1 MPETLTRPSLQEAAP
16 PGAASERFWDNERV
30 ITPDELPGRED
41 APIVARVADGD
52 AEALR
57 LLYERY
63 GTLVYSF
70 AFKITNDAGLAEE
83 ATQDVFVAL
92 WRRAGSYDPSRAKL
106 STWLLTVTRN
116 RAIELVRQR
125 QRRPEAHADIELEGQ
140 APDPAALVVDADV
153 AQRLAEAM
161 AELPDEQLEV
171 LRLAYFAGLSQS
183 EIASVIGIPLGT
195 VKGRMRLALDRLRSI
210 VDTYDLSPELR

>member
-16 PGAASERFWDNERV
+16 PGAASGRFWDNGRV
-30 ITPDELPGRED
+30 STPDELPGRED

-70 AFKITNDAGLAEE
+70 AFKITSDAGLAEE
-83 ATQDVFVAL
+83 AAQDVFVAL
-92 WRRAGSYDPSRAKL
+92 WRRAGSYDPRRAKL

-140 APDPAALVVDADV
+140 APDPAALVG
-153 AQRLAEAM
+153 
-161 AELPDEQLEV
+161 DEQLEV
-171 LRLAYFAGLSQS
+171 LRLAYFGGLSQS